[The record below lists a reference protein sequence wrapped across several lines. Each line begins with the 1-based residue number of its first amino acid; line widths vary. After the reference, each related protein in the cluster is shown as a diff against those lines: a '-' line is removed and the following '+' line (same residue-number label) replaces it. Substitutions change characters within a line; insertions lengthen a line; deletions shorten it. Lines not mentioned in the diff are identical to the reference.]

1 MQTIAAY
8 YIVIAIEMAREA
20 RQPKYRVVPTRPR
33 RAARFVA
40 AVTSLVRPA
49 RGVTSQPA

>member
-8 YIVIAIEMAREA
+8 YVVIANEMAREA
-20 RQPKYRVVPTRPR
+20 RQPQYRVVPTRPS

-40 AVTSLVRPA
+40 AVTSLLRSAPGA
-49 RGVTSQPA
+49 TSQPA